1 MTTLDL
7 RIKYKSETGYMPAFE
22 NESFHSGKGY
32 KGKLTSFYAEWLEG
46 KNNAIQKRM
55 AYQRDT
61 GDKAGFYEKRC
72 IFKYAENYK
81 LWLEERRC
89 ICETILGSI
98 R

>member
-7 RIKYKSETGYMPAFE
+7 RIKYKSETGYMPAF
-22 NESFHSGKGY
+22 NKRGY
-32 KGKLTSFYAEWLEG
+32 EGKLTSFYAEWLEG
-46 KNNAIQKRM
+46 KNNTIQKRM

-61 GDKAGFYEKRC
+61 GHHAGHYERRNKF
-72 IFKYAENYK
+72 IYYEDYK

-89 ICETILGSI
+89 TCENILGPI